1 MDAQQMRTS
10 RQQLIE
16 EPTTLADRMV
26 NGAGADAQPALEPD
40 FWAVHSKTGVH
51 IGLWPNKAHADEA
64 LREYEGGTITPLFRA
79 LSSPNHS
86 SDARNMVCDHAD
98 AGKVKGDGWRPIT
111 DGLNAIGFE
120 IGGGYVL
127 KLSYDSLDQYEA
139 ARTAIRSALPS
150 APASEGAE

>member
-64 LREYEGGTITPLFRA
+64 LREYEGGTITPLFRS
-79 LSSPNHS
+79 LSSP
-86 SDARNMVCDHAD
+86 DHAD
-98 AGKVKGDGWRPIT
+98 AGKSVEGDGWLPI
-111 DGLNAIGFE
+111 E
-120 IGGGYVL
+120 
-127 KLSYDSLDQYEA
+127 
-139 ARTAIRSALPS
+139 S
-150 APASEGAE
+150 APKDGTQILIEVHPRIFDVVSWSDGAWRECGNFMRLRKDPTHWRPLPTPPSGEVA